1 MLSIFPTLGNS
12 RLHWESFPC
21 VDLESV
27 DYLQLD
33 QGIFIEA
40 ARKRQTPG
48 LRVVRSRFV
57 ELRVLGFT
65 GSGFKVQVLGLNCG
79 PLRRNHSVLL
89 TSAPPRSAYK
99 DFSKLSRV
107 VCLSSSP
114 LHSCRASPRALGRR
128 YEKLPHQRCSA
139 CIQGG
144 CLLLCGQNHIVASFS
159 IPPYT
164 QILDLIT

>member
-48 LRVVRSRFV
+48 LRVLRSRFV
-57 ELRVLGFT
+57 EFRVLGFT
-65 GSGFKVQVLGLNCG
+65 GSGLKVQVLGLNCG

-89 TSAPPRSAYK
+89 TGAPPRSAYK

-107 VCLSSSP
+107 VSLSSNP
-114 LHSCRASPRALGRR
+114 LHSSARPLRPCGADMRSS
-128 YEKLPHQRCSA
+128 HTICSEM
-139 CIQGG
+139 
-144 CLLLCGQNHIVASFS
+144 
-159 IPPYT
+159 
-164 QILDLIT
+164 